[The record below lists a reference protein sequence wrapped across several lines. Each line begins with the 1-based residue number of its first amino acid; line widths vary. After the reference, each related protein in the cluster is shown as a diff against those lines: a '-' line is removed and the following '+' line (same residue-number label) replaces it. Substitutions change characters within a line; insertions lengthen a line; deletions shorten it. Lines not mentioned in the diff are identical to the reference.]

1 MTAARETNASA
12 GSVAHVPGASKILTF
27 LKCMPAGDSK
37 NEPHQEKKPSFFF
50 QRGRAI
56 NMETHIS
63 SQRRQDSIAQC
74 DAALA
79 PLHAAPQ
86 RAPSQGK
93 KKKKQQSKS
102 VFSFPPEERCP
113 SRQGKMMACA
123 LLQREGAFSAP
134 QRAWDAGTTQQ
145 SKRNGT
151 IGAKE
156 RNLRNNNQKVNFL
169 FLLRRGHPSQ
179 PRKDDGAWRL
189 LSASARMGWD
199 NTTIKIMVPWLIFH
213 FHL

>member
-1 MTAARETNASA
+1 MNPTRKKAFFLLSAWARNQHGNTHQQPAAPRFNCTTRCSAGAFACSASA
-12 GSVAHVPGASKILTF
+12 
-27 LKCMPAGDSK
+27 
-37 NEPHQEKKPSFFF
+37 
-50 QRGRAI
+50 RAQPRK
-56 NMETHIS
+56 E
-63 SQRRQDSIAQC
+63 
-74 DAALA
+74 
-79 PLHAAPQ
+79 
-86 RAPSQGK
+86 
-93 KKKKQQSKS
+93 KKKQQSKS

-156 RNLRNNNQKVNFL
+156 RKKRNNNQKVNFL

>member
-1 MTAARETNASA
+1 MTAAQETNASA
-12 GSVAHVPGASKILTF
+12 GSVASKILKF
-27 LKCMPAGDSK
+27 LTCMPAGDSK
-37 NEPHQEKKPSFFF
+37 NEPHQEKKAFFLLSAWARN
-50 QRGRAI
+50 QHGNTHQQPAGRRF
-56 NMETHIS
+56 NCTM
-63 SQRRQDSIAQC
+63 RC
-74 DAALA
+74 AALA

-134 QRAWDAGTTQQ
+134 QCAWDAGTTQQ

-156 RNLRNNNQKVNFL
+156 RKKRNNNQKVNFL

-189 LSASARMGWD
+189 LSASAHMGWD